1 MAAVAPAIAGSVSS
15 VERRRGFGWIKGVTI
30 PGRIA
35 LGMFVLISFIAVFAG
50 FLEPHDT
57 ALAAGPAF
65 HAPSWQFPFGT
76 DDAGRDQ
83 FSRVIAGLQT
93 TWLSALG
100 VIAVGLLIG
109 GSIGLI
115 AGAAGGWVD
124 GLLMR
129 GTDAFLALPAA
140 VLAIAVVAALGPSLM
155 HTLIAV
161 SILWWPYYARLIR
174 TEVRALAARPFF
186 EAARLAGTSHRR
198 LLLRHLLPGVL
209 PVAIV
214 AASLDI
220 ANAIT
225 ILAGLSFLGLGAAP
239 PAAELG
245 SMTAGGLPELL
256 TAWWLPVIPAL
267 AIFVLCL
274 VGNFAGDSLR
284 DLVDR

>member
-1 MAAVAPAIAGSVSS
+1 MAAVAPTLSS
-15 VERRRGFGWIKGVTI
+15 PAAQIDRRRGFGWIRGVAI

-35 LGMFVLISFIAVFAG
+35 LGLFALISLVAVFAG
-50 FLEPHDT
+50 LLEPHGT
-57 ALAAGPAF
+57 SIAAGPAF

-100 VIAVGLLIG
+100 VIALGLLVG
-109 GSIGLI
+109 GTIGLI
-115 AGAAGGWVD
+115 AGAAGGWTD
-124 GLLMR
+124 GFLMR
-129 GTDAFLALPAA
+129 CTDAFLALPAA

-186 EAARLAGTSHRR
+186 EAALLAGTSRRR

-256 TAWWLPVIPAL
+256 TAWWLPIIPAL

-284 DLVDR
+284 DLADR